1 MSHKKGADKRA
12 IAARPQKAHSSIRF
26 RAPSASSHKVREM
39 MQALT
44 GVETRPEKLL
54 RSHLH
59 RLGLRFRKDCRPL
72 PDHRITADAVFPSQR
87 VCVFVDGC
95 FWHGCPTHFRP
106 PKSNTS
112 WWREKI
118 ADNRSR
124 DTRQNDLLRKKGWL
138 VLRYWEHDI
147 VGPHLSAICQEIVS
161 AVKERRGSRRNE
173 ATSERE
179 RQPAV
184 SR

>member
-1 MSHKKGADKRA
+1 MSHKKDTDEQASATRPRRA
-12 IAARPQKAHSSIRF
+12 HRSIRS
-26 RAPSASSHKVREM
+26 RAPSASSHKVREI
-39 MQALT
+39 MQGLT

-72 PDHRITADAVFPSQR
+72 PDHRITADAVFPCQR

-95 FWHGCPTHFRP
+95 FWHGCPTHFHP
-106 PKSNTS
+106 PKSNSS

-124 DTRQNDLLRKKGWL
+124 DTRQNGVLRKKGWL

-147 VGPHLSAICQEIVS
+147 VGPHLSAICQEIVN
-161 AVKERRGSRRNE
+161 AVQERRGRTRNG
-173 ATSERE
+173 AKSGRG
-179 RQPAV
+179 RQSPV
-184 SR
+184 LK